1 MISAERESPGPKSVL
16 NDQLTQVTGGCRK
29 TQEHTVD
36 LKITRELKPS
46 KTWIKPS
53 KNGDLAFESVSHHE
67 TKINVNKPK
76 NKIDLSYEN
85 LEGKHQQPKNGGL

>member
-1 MISAERESPGPKSVL
+1 VERESPGPKSVL
-16 NDQLTQVTGGCRK
+16 NDQPTQVTGGCRK

-53 KNGDLAFESVSHHE
+53 KNGDLAFE
-67 TKINVNKPK
+67 NVHVTMKQK
-76 NKIDLSYEN
+76 LM
-85 LEGKHQQPKNGGL
+85 